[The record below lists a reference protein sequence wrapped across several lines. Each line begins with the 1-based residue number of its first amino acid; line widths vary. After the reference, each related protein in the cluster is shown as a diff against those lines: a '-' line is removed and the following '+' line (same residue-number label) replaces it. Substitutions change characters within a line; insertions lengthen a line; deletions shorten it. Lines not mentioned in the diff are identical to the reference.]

1 MTGNIDAFGND
12 MAQLKALMQ
21 VMDEITAL
29 RVPLVDTADVVTNRN
44 IRNLEKWA
52 LEYVMT
58 DGDLVHDLKSAVIE
72 IKYLCSV
79 VNDLRERVNEQ
90 KLENERLGE
99 YNDYLAT
106 ENRRLEMELHRA
118 D

>member
-1 MTGNIDAFGND
+1 MPGHQMTDAFGND
-12 MAQLKALMQ
+12 IAQLKALMQ

-52 LEYVMT
+52 LEYVMD

-72 IKYLCSV
+72 IKYLASIV
-79 VNDLRERVNEQ
+79 KDLRERLRENETELRR
-90 KLENERLGE
+90 LENE
-99 YNDYLAT
+99 
-106 ENRRLEMELHRA
+106 LHRG
-118 D
+118 

>member
-1 MTGNIDAFGND
+1 MTENIDPFEND

-21 VMDEITAL
+21 VMDEITSF

-52 LEYVMT
+52 LEYVMD

-72 IKYLCSV
+72 IKYLASIV
-79 VNDLRERVNEQ
+79 KDLRERLRENETELRR
-90 KLENERLGE
+90 LENE
-99 YNDYLAT
+99 
-106 ENRRLEMELHRA
+106 LHRG
-118 D
+118 

>member
-1 MTGNIDAFGND
+1 MTENIDPFGND

-21 VMDEITAL
+21 VIDEITGL

-52 LEYVMT
+52 LEYVMD

-72 IKYLCSV
+72 IKYLASIV
-79 VNDLRERVNEQ
+79 KDLRGRL
-90 KLENERLGE
+90 KENE
-99 YNDYLAT
+99 T
-106 ENRRLEMELHRA
+106 EIRRLENQLHRA
-118 D
+118 N

>member
-1 MTGNIDAFGND
+1 MTENIDPFEND

-44 IRNLEKWA
+44 IRNLDKWA
-52 LEYVMT
+52 LEYVMD

-72 IKYLCSV
+72 IKYLASIV
-79 VNDLRERVNEQ
+79 KDLRERLRENETELRR
-90 KLENERLGE
+90 LENE
-99 YNDYLAT
+99 
-106 ENRRLEMELHRA
+106 LHRG
-118 D
+118 

>member
-1 MTGNIDAFGND
+1 MTENIDPFGND

-21 VMDEITAL
+21 VMDEITSF

-52 LEYVMT
+52 LEYVMD

-72 IKYLCSV
+72 IKYLASIV
-79 VNDLRERVNEQ
+79 KDLRERLRENETELRR
-90 KLENERLGE
+90 LENE
-99 YNDYLAT
+99 
-106 ENRRLEMELHRA
+106 LHRG
-118 D
+118 

>member
-1 MTGNIDAFGND
+1 MTENIDPFGND

-21 VMDEITAL
+21 VMDEITGL

-52 LEYVMT
+52 LEYVMD

-72 IKYLCSV
+72 IKYLASIV
-79 VNDLRERVNEQ
+79 KDLRGRLKDNE
-90 KLENERLGE
+90 
-99 YNDYLAT
+99 T
-106 ENRRLEMELHRA
+106 EIRRLENQVHRA
-118 D
+118 N